1 MDHGSHHQHTGHA
14 SHDPLAA
21 QTARP
26 DHVIPAAKCSTIPNV
41 VRDEHYETAGASH
54 TQHRILDQLSK
65 IVRSLDLA
73 W

>member
-1 MDHGSHHQHTGHA
+1 VQHYT
-14 SHDPLAA
+14 D
-21 QTARP
+21 
-26 DHVIPAAKCSTIPNV
+26 V
-41 VRDEHYETAGASH
+41 VRDEHYETAVASH